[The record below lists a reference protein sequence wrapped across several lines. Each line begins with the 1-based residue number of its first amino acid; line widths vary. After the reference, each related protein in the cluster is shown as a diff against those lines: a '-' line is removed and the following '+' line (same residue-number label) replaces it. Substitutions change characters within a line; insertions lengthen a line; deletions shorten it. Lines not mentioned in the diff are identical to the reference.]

1 MDQVLLLGAS
11 PADEEALP
19 IEEELELL
27 KSRLQQK
34 SGHLAKLSSDSTTQ
48 LNATIL
54 TELLKRSDFDI
65 LHLVGHGTKR
75 SFLCVGRQGQSVELQ
90 PSDFVSVLRLRA
102 PLKLVVL
109 SACYGAAWCSEFLK
123 VADAVVAM
131 PSETYAISARE
142 FSVGLYENLY
152 SGMSLSEA
160 INNATLLM
168 RHLGDTTTNPVAE
181 SREEFGGLQYTY
193 LYRRPELL
201 ARFEREPP
209 RVTRKL
215 GTSWYSITAYIR
227 FPPHRTESVRA
238 ATYIESKNKK
248 WTFER
253 VELDGGEYEFPM
265 VCWGNAGAAV
275 LIEHP
280 QSITTIRSS
289 VVQMLE
295 EHYALGDTPLSE
307 GTKRAIESIRR
318 DGKPD
323 KVKTLGRVVGTK
335 RAAKKAAARK
345 RG

>member
-1 MDQVLLLGAS
+1 MDQILLLGAS
-11 PADEEALP
+11 PDDEEALP

-34 SGHLAKLSSDSTTQ
+34 SGQLAKLSSDSTTQ

-54 TELLKRSDFDI
+54 TELLKRSDFEI

-75 SFLCVGRQGQSVELQ
+75 AFLSVGKQGQSVELQ
-90 PSDFVSVLRLRA
+90 PSDFVSVLKLRA

-168 RHLGDTTTNPVAE
+168 RHLGDTTTYPIAK
-181 SREEFGGLQYTY
+181 SREEFGGLQYTF
-193 LYRRPELL
+193 LYRKPELL

-209 RVTRKL
+209 RATRKE
-215 GTSWYSITAYIR
+215 GTSLYSITAYIR
-227 FPPHRTESVRA
+227 FPPHRTEAVRA

-253 VELDGGEYEFPM
+253 IELNGGEYEFPM
-265 VCWGNAGAAV
+265 ICWGNAGAAV
-275 LIEHP
+275 LIEHG
-280 QSITTIRSS
+280 QSITTIRSNA
-289 VVQMLE
+289 VQMLT
-295 EHYALGDTPLSE
+295 EHYAIGDTPLNE
-307 GTKRAIESIRR
+307 KIKHAIETIRR
-318 DGKPD
+318 DGKAE
-323 KVKTLGRVVGTK
+323 KVKTVGRVVGTK
-335 RAAKKAAARK
+335 HAAKKAAAAK
-345 RG
+345 RS